1 MIIFQ
6 KNILTIRNNLKE
18 KLHQDF
24 LRVTETLGKN
34 PNIMYI
40 YAFGEFPVCVYLQKY
55 KSWCQFL
62 KEINGL
68 TEEEKLFS
76 ERDIKFLEFLE
87 KTGMTKSYKIPL
99 LPILFKDELKEE
111 IYLKE
116 IGEVL

>member
-40 YAFGEFPVCVYLQKY
+40 YAFGEFQYVYTY
-55 KSWCQFL
+55 K
-62 KEINGL
+62 N
-68 TEEEKLFS
+68 
-76 ERDIKFLEFLE
+76 IKVDVNF
-87 KTGMTKSYKIPL
+87 
-99 LPILFKDELKEE
+99 
-111 IYLKE
+111 
-116 IGEVL
+116 

>member
-24 LRVTETLGKN
+24 LRV
-34 PNIMYI
+34 
-40 YAFGEFPVCVYLQKY
+40 PVCVYLQKY